1 MIYVKLSVYD
11 FHLMIAITIGEPLME
26 LIVTDHHGI
35 SIGIGPEGEPFLV
48 QAKNSSRLVEA
59 CANAGVDRLVLYPEN
74 LPEEFFDL
82 SSGVAGEVL
91 NKLRMYSVRLAVVR
105 TPGLKLSS
113 RFAEMLSD
121 EWRYGYFGLFDDLP
135 AALEWLNR
143 E

>member
-1 MIYVKLSVYD
+1 
-11 FHLMIAITIGEPLME
+11 ME

-48 QAKNSSRLVEA
+48 QAKNGSRLVEA

-91 NKLRMYSVRLAVVR
+91 NKLRMYWVRLAVVR
-105 TPGLKLSS
+105 TPVLKLSS

-121 EWRYGYFGLFDDLP
+121 EWRYGYFGLLDDLP
-135 AALEWLNR
+135 AALDWLSR